1 MSGAVVSGVEETVT
15 SAARVRVDELVSF
28 ALEQLEG
35 LRLPSGLYCFDRA
48 EREPA
53 LRGESVRYSLMALLG
68 YQRARDA
75 GLDVRTDL
83 DALFDTCVERV
94 ATFTPGDCGLALWA
108 ASRQH
113 DRHVPELV
121 RALEQRIS
129 AEHALEPRVGMEIA
143 WMVLGL
149 VAVARSEPSS
159 ASARRRVVEHFGARR
174 APSGLYYHDG
184 SSRFRHRLPNFATQI
199 YSLMALCA
207 LARAG
212 LHDRALVDAITL
224 GDHLLATQLA
234 NAGWPWLFDAERVRV
249 VERFEV
255 YTVHQD
261 AMAPMAMLELTL
273 LTGDVRY
280 RDAAVRGLA
289 WSRGENALRTDLLDI
304 EGGFAYRS
312 IRRRAPWDRIAL
324 GTASGGAMA
333 TGRAM
338 KLPEFALE
346 VNRTTRPYHLG
357 WMLEAWAGREMEA
370 GDAGRG

>member
-1 MSGAVVSGVEETVT
+1 VT

-121 RALEQRIS
+121 RELEQRIS
-129 AEHALEPRVGMEIA
+129 AEHALEPLVGMEIA

-212 LHDRALVDAITL
+212 CTTTRSSTRSRW
-224 GDHLLATQLA
+224 ATTSSRRSSPTQ
-234 NAGWPWLFDAERVRV
+234 AGPGSSTPSASGSSSASRSTPSTRTPWRRWRCSSSHCSPATCATATPRC
-249 VERFEV
+249 
-255 YTVHQD
+255 
-261 AMAPMAMLELTL
+261 AASP
-273 LTGDVRY
+273 GP
-280 RDAAVRGLA
+280 AVRTRCAPTSSTSKVG
-289 WSRGENALRTDLLDI
+289 SRTGRS
-304 EGGFAYRS
+304 GGG
-312 IRRRAPWDRIAL
+312 RR
-324 GTASGGAMA
+324 GTASRSVPRAGG
-333 TGRAM
+333 RW
-338 KLPEFALE
+338 
-346 VNRTTRPYHLG
+346 RPG
-357 WMLEAWAGREMEA
+357 GP
-370 GDAGRG
+370 